1 MFSRMVMPVV
11 AALAAGCLVS
21 FAAPAQ
27 AQTAAQQCSAKY
39 QAAKAANEL
48 GGKTWFQFRAQ
59 CLKDQKAQA
68 EAPAAAANAN
78 PLKPAAPSA
87 AAAAPKPTPVAA
99 TSGDAVYPKAID
111 PKYKSET
118 AAKQRQKT
126 CLDQYNANKA
136 QNGNGGMSWIQKGG
150 GYYSLCNKRLKGA

>member
-1 MFSRMVMPVV
+1 MDSRILMSAVS
-11 AALAAGCLVS
+11 AALATTAVLLL
-21 FAAPAQ
+21 AAPAQ
-27 AQTAAQQCSAKY
+27 AQTPAQQCSAKY

-68 EAPAAAANAN
+68 EAPAAAN
-78 PLKPAAPSA
+78 PLKPAAPA
-87 AAAAPKPTPVAA
+87 AATTAAPRATPAVA
-99 TSGDAVYPKAID
+99 TTGDAVYPKAID

-136 QNGNGGMSWIQKGG
+136 QNGNGGLSWIQKGG

>member
-1 MFSRMVMPVV
+1 MFPRMVMPVV

-21 FAAPAQ
+21 FAGPAQ

-68 EAPAAAANAN
+68 EAPAAAAN
-78 PLKPAAPSA
+78 PLRPAAPANVA
-87 AAAAPKPTPVAA
+87 ATAPKPTPAAA
-99 TSGDAVYPKAID
+99 TAGDTVFPRAID

-136 QNGNGGMSWIQKGG
+136 QNHNGGMSWIQKGG